1 MPKVLTC
8 ASRQRGI
15 PPYTYHKIEL
25 GGEISNCLT
34 RIDTDYMAL
43 EVKNELRNEIPK
55 VEFQDHELAIRKLTP
70 YECLRLMGV
79 SEENIDKVRT
89 SGISKTQ
96 VYKAAGNS
104 IVVHNLYHIFKQIYF
119 LEVQRGEQLSLF

>member
-1 MPKVLTC
+1 
-8 ASRQRGI
+8 
-15 PPYTYHKIEL
+15 
-25 GGEISNCLT
+25 
-34 RIDTDYMAL
+34 MAL
-43 EVKNELRNEIPK
+43 EVKKALSNEVPK
-55 VEFQDHELAIRKLTP
+55 VEFQGHELAIRKLTP

-79 SEENIDKVRT
+79 SEENIDKARA

-119 LEVQRGEQLSLF
+119 PEVQRGEQLSLF

>member
-1 MPKVLTC
+1 
-8 ASRQRGI
+8 
-15 PPYTYHKIEL
+15 
-25 GGEISNCLT
+25 
-34 RIDTDYMAL
+34 MAL
-43 EVKNELRNEIPK
+43 EIKEALSNEVPK
-55 VEFQDHELAIRKLTP
+55 VEFQGHELAIRKLTP

-79 SEENIDKVRT
+79 SEENIDKARA

-119 LEVQRGEQLSLF
+119 PEVQRGEQLSLF